1 MALFEKK
8 FCDICGEKISLLG
21 NRKLEDGNMCKDCAH
36 KISPFMTDR
45 RRTTI
50 ADMKEH
56 LAYREANKAKL
67 HSFRPTQTFGES
79 KKVYIDTAAGNFV
92 VSSYSPGNW
101 TNENPDVIPLS
112 EVTGCTLDIDEDR
125 DEIYMKDAQGNNVSY
140 NPKRYK
146 YTYDFTITITVSD
159 RWFDEIRFD
168 LNTHDVEG
176 MGSAEYHKYEVMG
189 NQIRSALTGAPM
201 MQAGYVQQGYAQQPQ
216 AGYGQQPY
224 GQQPQ
229 GGYPQQGYGQ
239 QPQGGYPQ
247 QGYGQQ
253 PQAGYAQQPYGQQP
267 QAGYAQQP
275 YGQQP
280 QAGYGQQPYGQ
291 QPQGGYP
298 QQPYGQQPQAGY
310 AQQPYGQQPQAG
322 YDQQPYGQQPQAG
335 YGQQPQ
341 QAAPIVPWVCASCG
355 TQNTSKFC
363 QNCGAPHA

>member
-1 MALFEKK
+1 MGLFDKK

-36 KISPFMTDR
+36 KISPFLSGR
-45 RRTTI
+45 RHTTL

-67 HSFRPTQTFGES
+67 QAFRPTQTFGES
-79 KKVYIDTAAGNFV
+79 KKVYIDTAAGSFV

-101 TNENPDVIPLS
+101 TSENPDVIPLS

-146 YTYDFTITITVSD
+146 YTYDFKIQITVRN
-159 RWFDEIRFD
+159 RWFDEIEFS

-176 MGSAEYHKYEVMG
+176 MGTAEYHRYEMMG

-201 MQAGYVQQGYAQQPQ
+201 MQAGYVQQGYVQQPYAQQPQ
-216 AGYGQQPY
+216 AGFPQAGFAAQQGY

-229 GGYPQQGYGQ
+229 PGYPQQGYGQ
-239 QPQGGYPQ
+239 QPQTGYPQ

-253 PQAGYAQQPYGQQP
+253 PQAGYPQQGYGQQP
-267 QAGYAQQP
+267 QAGYPQQGF
-275 YGQQP
+275 GQQP
-280 QAGYGQQPYGQ
+280 QAGYPQQGYGQ
-291 QPQGGYP
+291 P
-298 QQPYGQQPQAGY
+298 QQP
-310 AQQPYGQQPQAG
+310 AQNA
-322 YDQQPYGQQPQAG
+322 
-335 YGQQPQ
+335 
-341 QAAPIVPWVCASCG
+341 PWVCASCG
-355 TQNTSKFC
+355 TANTSKFC
-363 QNCGAPHA
+363 QNCGAPRA